1 MPQLNSQSDRRG
13 SRVLARLLGILL
25 MLPSLGFAS
34 HLDVAR
40 LATQLNL
47 ATGQLAYELRGSG
60 AYSAIRQRSE
70 YLSRE
75 AADLVDAVRHNR
87 SSNHVESQFR
97 DVSRRFASLEQA
109 FLRLN
114 KKDYNPFLFNE
125 LDRISSLYTS
135 LGEEFRYFGSYGY
148 GQRNTYTPPVI
159 IYQQIPA
166 PEYGVSRG
174 FVRPLP
180 PRDQRERESGREFR
194 GNNRHDYDRRQVQR
208 LPNYDH
214 RSPVLDRQQ
223 RLDSRR
229 PVIERGRRGDRSETS
244 RRNHYE

>member
-1 MPQLNSQSDRRG
+1 MPTPSSLSSRIV
-13 SRVLARLLGILL
+13 SRVLARLSGLLL
-25 MLPSLGFAS
+25 MLPTLVFAS
-34 HLDVAR
+34 HVDVAR

-75 AADLVDAVRHNR
+75 AADLVDAVRRNR
-87 SSNHVESQFR
+87 SSNHVQSRFR

-109 FLRLN
+109 FLRLHR
-114 KKDYNPFLFNE
+114 KDYDPFLFNE

-135 LGEEFRYFGSYGY
+135 LSQEFRYAGYGY
-148 GQRNTYTPPVI
+148 EPLNAYSPPVI
-159 IYQQIPA
+159 IYQQIPV
-166 PEYGVSRG
+166 PGYGVSRG
-174 FVRPLP
+174 FLNPAPSRYRNE
-180 PRDQRERESGREFR
+180 RDYGHEHP
-194 GNNRHDYDRRQVQR
+194 GNNRREYERRQVQR
-208 LPNYDH
+208 FPNYDH

-229 PVIERGRRGDRSETS
+229 PVVERGRRGDNSETS